1 MKEIWV
7 INGPNLNMLGI
18 REPLI
23 YGHETLKDLEDKL
36 VKNKNVKLKF
46 LQSNHE
52 GTLIDWL
59 QEAYIKKIDGIIF
72 NPAAYTHTS
81 IAIADAVRAISPLPV
96 IEVHL
101 SKIDEREDYRKVSYV
116 KKYCYKQIFGKG
128 LAVYQEALDLLLLL

>member
-59 QEAYIKKIDGIIF
+59 QEAY
-72 NPAAYTHTS
+72 
-81 IAIADAVRAISPLPV
+81 
-96 IEVHL
+96 
-101 SKIDEREDYRKVSYV
+101 
-116 KKYCYKQIFGKG
+116 
-128 LAVYQEALDLLLLL
+128 